1 MRPKRT
7 GDGSAQARL
16 LASGRRLFA
25 RLGYEQAST
34 AAIAHEAGTSE
45 SQLVRHFGGK
55 LGLLEAIF
63 NDSWGPLNQRL
74 GRIVGESVSAREA
87 ILNILAAMSKTLSED
102 QELAY
107 LLLLE
112 GRRIRGPG
120 HEVRMSQGFLE
131 FVDLLRRLIRRGQ
144 KDGTFPEDLDDAA
157 AASAL
162 LGAAEGMIRDRILAE
177 RTGKPNPFSDRKISR
192 VFAAMLQGLSES
204 GERRIEVRR

>member
-1 MRPKRT
+1 MVPKRG

-16 LASGRRLFA
+16 LAAGRMLFA

-63 NDSWGPLNQRL
+63 NDNWGPLNQRL
-74 GRIVGESVSAREA
+74 GRIVGESVNAREA
-87 ILNILAAMSKTLSED
+87 ILNILAAMIKTLGED

-107 LLLLE
+107 LLFFE
-112 GRRIRGPG
+112 GRRIRGPE
-120 HEVRMSQGFLE
+120 HEVRLSQGFLE

-144 KDGTFPEDLDDAA
+144 KDGTFPEDLDETAVS
-157 AASAL
+157 SAL
-162 LGAAEGMIRDRILAE
+162 LGAAEAMIRDRILAE
-177 RTGKPNPFSDRKISR
+177 RAGKANPFSEKKISR
-192 VFAAMLQGLSES
+192 VFAAMLQGLSQA
-204 GERRIEVRR
+204 REVAPTS